1 MFIGIVMHQEG
12 TVLKW
17 HYNICNY
24 NGIIKALLLNA
35 GDIVMFMG
43 IMIHYKGTILIWH
56 NNICNCDGLIKA
68 L

>member
-24 NGIIKALLLNA
+24 NGIIKAPLLNA
-35 GDIVMFMG
+35 GDIVMFMRI
-43 IMIHYKGTILIWH
+43 IMHH
-56 NNICNCDGLIKA
+56 
-68 L
+68 